1 MPDAQQQ
8 TLASTV
14 IATLAEVQAA
24 DGDNVACD
32 IAMRNIAA
40 STRFLLNAIGPQAA
54 RRAIAATAAALE
66 EDIRT
71 SNANSEWL
79 Q

>member
-14 IATLAEVQAA
+14 IATLGEVQAR
-24 DGDNVACD
+24 DGDSAARD
-32 IAMRNIAA
+32 IAVKNIAA
-40 STRFLLNAIGPQAA
+40 STRFLLRAMGPQAA
-54 RRAIAATAAALE
+54 RGALLATAAALE
-66 EDIRT
+66 EHIKLA
-71 SNANSEWL
+71 NANSEWL